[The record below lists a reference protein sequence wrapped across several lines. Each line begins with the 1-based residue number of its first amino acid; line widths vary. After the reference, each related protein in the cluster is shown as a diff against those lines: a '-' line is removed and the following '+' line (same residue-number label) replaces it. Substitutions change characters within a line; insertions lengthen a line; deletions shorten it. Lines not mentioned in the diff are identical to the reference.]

1 MRERMLTA
9 HGETHSI
16 TEWARL
22 KGLTKT
28 ILTMR
33 LDHGQSPERA
43 VDTPQHTHTAHA
55 RRTYACPD
63 GVKRTVREMADMASV
78 SEAAM
83 RMRLRNGWSVER
95 ALTEPPVT
103 RDPLDIDGESLTLEE
118 WTRRSGVPRSVII
131 SRLRQG
137 WNAKDAVFTPTVR
150 QRKRTPLTAHGET
163 HSVAEWAR
171 LKGLTY
177 EALAGRLDR
186 GWSAERAID
195 TPLRWKTRSSRRIKV
210 GGDAL
215 TVAEWSER
223 NGISRRTINSRLAA
237 GWDPVRAVT
246 EPADRRKPRHREMR

>member
-9 HGETHSI
+9 HGETRSI

-28 ILTMR
+28 LLTMR
-33 LDHGQSPERA
+33 LDRGWSPERA
-43 VDTPQHTHTAHA
+43 VDTPQRAYKA
-55 RRTYACPD
+55 RPRRTYACPD

-83 RMRLRNGWSVER
+83 RMRLKNGWSVER

-118 WTRRSGVPRSVII
+118 WTRRSGVPRSVVT

-150 QRKRTPLTAHGET
+150 QRN
-163 HSVAEWAR
+163 AR
-171 LKGLTY
+171 L
-177 EALAGRLDR
+177 
-186 GWSAERAID
+186 
-195 TPLRWKTRSSRRIKV
+195 
-210 GGDAL
+210 
-215 TVAEWSER
+215 
-223 NGISRRTINSRLAA
+223 
-237 GWDPVRAVT
+237 
-246 EPADRRKPRHREMR
+246 